1 MSKPFEKSVEQLQD
15 LARALTKVQFTA
27 LVRTTR
33 EIHEVKITSYTN
45 GKFNCVY
52 ILDPGFD
59 RYEHTPGDTLSEVFE
74 QIPKLVPD
82 ATVFL
87 ETVKVLQ
94 FDEKDGLFNPVSQ
107 DDRLYKAGRM
117 AFSELLEPAELKYDK
132 MDVDVARGKVIR
144 DFLMPFLL
152 GGESELWR
160 FEKVRQQTKELA
172 NWENCDL
179 SGAFLEGVVLFR
191 LDFSSCNFDRAKL
204 KGASLIQSKFHNATF
219 RGADLT
225 EANLSNAEAK
235 GANFE
240 NAVLKGSRL
249 HDFNLRDATLTGA
262 DLSKA
267 QLYHAS
273 LSNVDLSTCK
283 IDKTEFGSASYDE
296 KTKFPANFAQTVQL
310 NWRGKGPDP
319 FKATMKTITVPDFDS
334 FMHYLKSNYDE
345 NRIKNV
351 IKMLKKDTFQ
361 LFADVTKS
369 GVTGV
374 VKSQRDPDLFY
385 ACSLRSDGN
394 FCCGT
399 QNLRACGG
407 LKGALC
413 KHLLVLLIG
422 LTKGGQIDQSICLR
436 WVLESLQEYPELDK
450 DKVSEIFLKY
460 KAADTGKIDWRPTET
475 IPEDYYAF

>member
-1 MSKPFEKSVEQLQD
+1 MSKPSVKSVQQLQD
-15 LARALTKVQFTA
+15 LARALAKVQFTA
-27 LVRTTR
+27 LVATAR
-33 EIHEVKITSYTN
+33 EIKEVKITSYTN
-45 GKFNCVY
+45 GKFNCAY

-59 RYEHTPGDTLSEVFE
+59 RYEHTPGDTLSEVLE
-74 QIPKLVPD
+74 QLPELVPN
-82 ATVFL
+82 ARVFL
-87 ETVKVLQ
+87 ESVKVLN
-94 FDEKDGLFNPVSQ
+94 FDEKDGLFSPLSKDNKI
-107 DDRLYKAGRM
+107 YKAGRE
-117 AFSELLEPAELKYDK
+117 AFGELLEPAEIKYDN
-132 MDVDVARGKVIR
+132 MDADAARGRILR
-144 DFLMPFLL
+144 DFLLRFLL
-152 GGESELWR
+152 AGEKELWR

-172 NWENCDL
+172 EWTDSDL

-191 LDFSSCNFDRAKL
+191 LDFSSCNFDGAKL
-204 KGASLIQSKFHNATF
+204 KGASLIQSKFRNATF

-240 NAVLKGSRL
+240 NAVLKGARL

-283 IDKTEFGSASYDE
+283 IDKTEFSSASYDE

-351 IKMLKKDTFQ
+351 IKMLKKDSFQ
-361 LFADVTKS
+361 LYADVTKS

-385 ACSLRSDGN
+385 ACSLQSDGN

-422 LTKGGQIDQSICLR
+422 LTKAGQIDHSICLR
-436 WVLESLQEYPELDK
+436 WVLESLQEYPEMDK
-450 DKVSEIFLKY
+450 DTVSEIFLKY
-460 KAADTGKIDWRPTET
+460 KAAGAGKIDWRPMET